1 MWLYWFA
8 IAQEERLSFPDL
20 LPKEMRRDCLV
31 IKKEKKKPAEWASLC
46 CLKTLEQHSLS
57 DWDPAVPLK
66 GLYLQV

>member
-1 MWLYWFA
+1 MF
-8 IAQEERLSFPDL
+8 IPKEERLSFPDL

-31 IKKEKKKPAEWASLC
+31 IKKEKKNQLNVLH
-46 CLKTLEQHSLS
+46 LKTLEQHSLS